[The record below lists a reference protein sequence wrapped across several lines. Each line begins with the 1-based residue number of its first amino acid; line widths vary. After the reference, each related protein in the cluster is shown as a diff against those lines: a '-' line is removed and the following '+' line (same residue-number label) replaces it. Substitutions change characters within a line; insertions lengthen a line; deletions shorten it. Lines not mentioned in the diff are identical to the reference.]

1 MPSVQVLLGDLQD
14 LLIGFRNT
22 VDSGDTIIFV
32 GFLVLDLADEVILHE
47 LDLVVFQLQLV

>member
-1 MPSVQVLLGDLQD
+1 MPGVQVLLGNFQD

>member
-1 MPSVQVLLGDLQD
+1 MPGVQVLLGDFQD

>member
-1 MPSVQVLLGDLQD
+1 MPSIQVLLGNLQD

>member
-47 LDLVVFQLQLV
+47 LDLVVLQLQLV

>member
-1 MPSVQVLLGDLQD
+1 MPGVQVLLGNFQD

-22 VDSGDTIIFV
+22 VDSGDTIIFM

>member
-1 MPSVQVLLGDLQD
+1 MPSVQVLLGDFQD

-22 VDSGDTIIFV
+22 VDSGDTIIFM

>member
-1 MPSVQVLLGDLQD
+1 MPGVQILLGNFQD

-22 VDSGDTIIFV
+22 VDSGDTIIFM

>member
-1 MPSVQVLLGDLQD
+1 MPSVQVLLGDFQD

>member
-1 MPSVQVLLGDLQD
+1 MPGVQVLLGYLQD
-14 LLIGFRNT
+14 LFIGFRNT

>member
-1 MPSVQVLLGDLQD
+1 MPSVQVLLGDFQD
-14 LLIGFRNT
+14 LLIGFGNT